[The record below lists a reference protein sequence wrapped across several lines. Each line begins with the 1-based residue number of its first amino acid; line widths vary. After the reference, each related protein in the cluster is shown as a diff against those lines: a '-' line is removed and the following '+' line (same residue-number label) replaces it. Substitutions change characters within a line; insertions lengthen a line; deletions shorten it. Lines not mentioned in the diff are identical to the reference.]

1 MEGLIVIVI
10 VFYFFTQGMFAK
22 PPEPEKTVDEKLGE
36 AITEYL
42 KKGFKQRSE
51 DSSGG

>member
-36 AITEYL
+36 AITLYL
-42 KKGFKQRSE
+42 KEGFKTRS
-51 DSSGG
+51 